1 MFRALSE
8 KLEVAGNAKVDGHLS
23 LGDDDE
29 LQLGADTDATVRHT
43 GSSLQW
49 ENSTGNWTLRQNA
62 TNADIRFYSD
72 DGTGSATTEYFRVDG
87 GTEQVVFSKALN
99 YSTTLVNDSNYTT
112 TRSDSVILFHSMSTF
127 RYLTLAS
134 ADCVAGRKIHV
145 KNRDNSEYIYIQT
158 EGSENI
164 DGSSII
170 IGTQTARGSITLIAD
185 GSNWF
190 ILNKYST

>member
-1 MFRALSE
+1 M
-8 KLEVAGNAKVDGHLS
+8 
-23 LGDDDE
+23 
-29 LQLGADTDATVRHT
+29 LQT
-43 GSSLQW
+43 
-49 ENSTGNWTLRQNA
+49 
-62 TNADIRFYSD
+62 D
-72 DGTGSATTEYFRVDG
+72 DGSGGITEYFRVDG
-87 GTEQVVFSKALN
+87 GTEQVVFSRALN

-112 TRSDSVILFHSMSTF
+112 TRSDSVILFHSMSTY

-164 DGSSII
+164 DGSSMI